1 MSLYN
6 SIRKGLKKV
15 VKDNQLWKY
24 FSILDSDKIDL
35 PSTEPDLEDLY
46 TPIGISFKSDII
58 TFYTINGEIPLYGER
73 ILSSVK
79 EDPNTIDK
87 IIEITNKNLFKAT
100 DKIIITFFSASTVV
114 DIVETYGLSKENFI
128 KIWNTIFEE
137 IFINYRIDQ
146 YYQ

>member
-15 VKDNQLWKY
+15 ANDNQLWKY
-24 FSILDSDKIDL
+24 FSILDSDRIDL
-35 PSTEPDLEDLY
+35 PSTEPDLEDPY
-46 TPIGISFKSDII
+46 TPIGINFKSDII

-73 ILSSVK
+73 ILSSTK

-87 IIEITNKNLFKAT
+87 IIEITNKDLFKVT

-137 IFINYRIDQ
+137 ILTNYRIDQ